1 MAQIKKTEKNLFF
14 CEFSHLSV
22 VFIAHFH
29 RCCEAYLVDYLLFF
43 SLLSRVLW
51 MDFVRYFIDLG
62 SLISIIS
69 DLGDASGTKLPM
81 LLKNTAFDC

>member
-1 MAQIKKTEKNLFF
+1 
-14 CEFSHLSV
+14 
-22 VFIAHFH
+22 
-29 RCCEAYLVDYLLFF
+29 
-43 SLLSRVLW
+43 

-62 SLISIIS
+62 SLINIIS